1 MRGFHF
7 KKGGGVSL
15 FLPAAFAGLVL
26 PLVFGCGIPSAPYL
40 PPVPSDTVKYPGLAE
55 KDYLFYMPDPDTIN
69 PEVFEGFE
77 IYYKLF
83 DPLTVNDKFD
93 ANGDTSLSTPV
104 SLTALQRAGYVRLA
118 SSAEISSALPTYPL
132 LPIADADKAVSG
144 LAINLAFSNI
154 SPATPRTTYGVNVVK
169 TIYFNRTLKN
179 TDGTRLLEGFTTT
192 DDDFKVDDSD
202 LPQGFDPAANF
213 DIVIALYVFSYGNDY
228 VNLSFNIHSTGV
240 YLGKS
245 SLDL

>member
-1 MRGFHF
+1 
-7 KKGGGVSL
+7 
-15 FLPAAFAGLVL
+15 
-26 PLVFGCGIPSAPYL
+26 
-40 PPVPSDTVKYPGLAE
+40 
-55 KDYLFYMPDPDTIN
+55 MPDPDTIN

-154 SPATPRTTYGVNVVK
+154 SPATPRTTYGFNVVK

-202 LPQGFDPAANF
+202 LPQGFDPTANF
-213 DIVIALYVFSYGNDY
+213 DIVIALYVKTIYHQDN
-228 VNLSFNIHSTGV
+228 
-240 YLGKS
+240 
-245 SLDL
+245 

>member
-1 MRGFHF
+1 MRGFHY

-15 FLPAAFAGLVL
+15 FLPAAFAGLIL
-26 PLVFGCGIPSAPYL
+26 PLVFGCGIPSASYL
-40 PPVPSDTVKYPGLAE
+40 PPVPTEYVVYPIGTE
-55 KDYLFYMPDPDTIN
+55 TDYYFSIPDPDTIN
-69 PEVFEGFE
+69 PEIFEGFE

-83 DPLTVNDKFD
+83 DPETVDDKFD
-93 ANGDTSLSTPV
+93 VNGDTSLSTPV

-118 SSAEISSALPTYPL
+118 SSTEVDSALPRYPL
-132 LPIADADKAVSG
+132 LPVAEDDKAISG
-144 LAINLAFSNI
+144 LTIRLAFSNI
-154 SPATPRTTYGVNVVK
+154 STTPRTTYGVNVVK

-179 TDGTRLLEGFTTT
+179 TDGTRLLEGFTT
-192 DDDFKVDDSD
+192 DDFEVDDSD

-228 VNLSFNIHSTGV
+228 LNLSFNIHSTGV

-245 SLDL
+245 FLYF